1 MKLNTTLAVA
11 GIAGAIAAA
20 GLASPAQATASK
32 PAKPHD
38 CLAKRD
44 HLAVS
49 LGKSWPAGNTR
60 VDQAVVIG
68 SKATAKG
75 KICLLTGRAK
85 VKLLDKRGHVI
96 RYGYIT
102 GARGRAAQVG
112 AGHEAV
118 FHLFFGTSKTPHVRP
133 AKIRVTLP
141 KGAGTYTVSWGKAPV
156 PTSKIIKVDGI
167 KPYLD

>member
-1 MKLNTTLAVA
+1 VKLSTTLAATGVV
-11 GIAGAIAAA
+11 GAIAAV
-20 GLASPAQATASK
+20 GLASPAQAASK

-38 CLAKRD
+38 CLAKRN
-44 HLAVS
+44 HLVVS
-49 LGKSWPAGNTR
+49 LGKSWPAGNTL
-60 VDQAVVIG
+60 VDQAVVIR
-68 SKATAKG
+68 SKDKG
-75 KICLLTGRAK
+75 KTCVLSGRAK
-85 VKLLDKRGHVI
+85 VKLLDKKGHVI
-96 RYGYIT
+96 RYGYIA
-102 GARGRAAQVG
+102 GARSRTAQVG

-156 PTSKIIKVDGI
+156 PTSKTIKVDGI